1 MAEMKERD
9 QKVLEMLQRLNLME
23 HEEVFKEQ
31 DLSLS
36 DIAELDQEALKS
48 LGIRL
53 VKHRTAIIK
62 YTSDIGSRTPSAP
75 AYHLGEEHGVD
86 PPAYSSLFPGTSQPE
101 TGAEA
106 RPGEG
111 SSQSSTDSVILTSTG
126 TSAEYQGD
134 RLGVFDYLQQYNECP
149 AYRQRHSVANTQPQY
164 LYRNDYGY
172 WCVSDKLGDSSCGL
186 LNRTSDTVPSI
197 NWLYW
202 NSKEGWSSDPE
213 LTVSTSLPS
222 VCPVIKISLSGAAAR
237 AEPRAGGEYR
247 PTGEWSAGHPVFFNG
262 HRYLCVMPGR
272 TVWSVGTSP
281 HSTVSKLQSGS
292 VTWCPTSP
300 RAALNQRVNMSSW
313 QYSDSGDWQ
322 DGENGALILL
332 T

>member
-1 MAEMKERD
+1 
-9 QKVLEMLQRLNLME
+9 MLQRLNLME

-106 RPGEG
+106 RSGEG
-111 SSQSSTDSVILTSTG
+111 SSQSSTSSVTLTSTG
-126 TSAEYQGD
+126 PSAEWWGSG
-134 RLGVFDYLQQYNECP
+134 LGVFDFLQEYNTDP
-149 AYRQRHSVANTQPQY
+149 AYPAYTQRDFVANTQPYY
-164 LYRNDYGY
+164 LYRNDYGD
-172 WCVSDKLGDSSCGL
+172 WCVGEELGSSSSLAL
-186 LNRTSDTVPSI
+186 LNRTKSDTVPST
-197 NWLYW
+197 NWLY
-202 NSKEGWSSDPE
+202 NDGKGGWLSDPE

-222 VCPVIKISLSGAAAR
+222 VCQVINISLHGAAAR
-237 AEPRAGGEYR
+237 AWSSAGGEYI
-247 PTGEWSAGHPVFFNG
+247 PTGEWSVG
-262 HRYLCVMPGR
+262 HR
-272 TVWSVGTSP
+272 T
-281 HSTVSKLQSGS
+281 HSLQ
-292 VTWCPTSP
+292 
-300 RAALNQRVNMSSW
+300 
-313 QYSDSGDWQ
+313 
-322 DGENGALILL
+322 
-332 T
+332 